1 MTKQELIVKL
11 VEDLKAN
18 EVVVNNKTADKILK
32 SFVTIITESVAAGEK
47 VALKDLGTWE
57 AKLRKAR
64 KTRNPQT
71 GEELMSPEKMVPKF
85 KAANSFKALVAEK
98 K

>member
-1 MTKQELIVKL
+1 MTKQEFIAKLI
-11 VEDLKAN
+11 EDLKEN

-32 SFVTIITESVAAGEK
+32 SFVNVITASVIAGEK
-47 VALKDLGTWE
+47 VAIKDLGTWE

-71 GEELMSPEKMVPKF
+71 GAEIMSPEKMVPKF
-85 KAANSFKALVAEK
+85 KAANAFKAVVAEK